1 MLRCYITDRH
11 QAGGLEALLPLI
23 ERALELGVELIQ
35 IREKD
40 LPPRELAAFCRRVMV
55 LPNPHQTLVLIN
67 ERVDVALACGAH
79 GVHLPGGR
87 IAPAELRP
95 ILPERFVVGVS
106 CHTRE
111 ELFRAQQ
118 EDADYT
124 FISPVASPLSKQDT
138 RVPLGMEGLRAAVA
152 GLQIPSFALGG
163 ITPEA
168 IAACA
173 EAGVPGVAGISLF
186 QRHLLL
192 G

>member
-11 QAGGLEALLPLI
+11 QAGGLEALLKLI
-23 ERALELGVELIQ
+23 ERALELGVEAIQ

-40 LPPRELAAFCRRVMV
+40 LPARELALFTRKVMA
-55 LPNPHQTLVLIN
+55 LPNYAQTRVLVNDRL
-67 ERVDVALACGAH
+67 DVALACGAH

-87 IAPAELRP
+87 IAPAELRR

-111 ELFRAQQ
+111 ELFRAQE
-118 EDADYT
+118 EDADYV
-124 FISPVASPLSKQDT
+124 FISPVFSPLSKQDT
-138 RVPLGMEGLRAAVA
+138 REPLGVEGLRAAIA

-163 ITPEA
+163 ITPQTVPV
-168 IAACA
+168 CA
-173 EAGVPGVAGISLF
+173 GAGVPGIAGISLF

-192 G
+192 A